1 MSPLTTATIA
11 TPFAVQRSYSATPN
25 KMTHSIRIVFAG
37 TPDFSV
43 SPLRALIAAGY
54 PIVGVYTQPDRPSG
68 RGRKLTPSPVKAEA
82 LAAHIPVF
90 QPLSL
95 KDRDAQSE
103 LAALKPD
110 LMIVVAYG
118 LLLPQSVLDI
128 PRLGCINIHA
138 SLLPRWRGAAP
149 IQRAILAGDSET
161 GVGIMRME
169 AGLDTGPVYLERRL
183 TIEPGDTGGSLHDKL
198 AKLGAEALMTALP
211 GIIDGG
217 LTPTPQDDSKTCY
230 AKKLDKAEAEID
242 WTRPATEIARQV
254 HAFNP
259 WPVAQSRYEDAIL
272 RIWNANP
279 VKGETGSPGM
289 VMRADRHGIE
299 VATGDGL
306 LRITRLQMP
315 GKKPL
320 SAADFINA
328 YAIQG
333 VTLG

>member
-1 MSPLTTATIA
+1 MSNTL
-11 TPFAVQRSYSATPN
+11 
-25 KMTHSIRIVFAG
+25 RIVFAG

-43 SPLRALIAAGY
+43 PPLRALIAAGHQL
-54 PIVGVYTQPDRPSG
+54 VGVYTQPDRPAG

-82 LAAHIPVF
+82 LSAGIPVY
-90 QPLSL
+90 QPASL
-95 KDRDAQSE
+95 KDADAQRE
-103 LAALKPD
+103 LAALRPD
-110 LMIVVAYG
+110 LMVVVAYG

-169 AGLDTGPVYLERRL
+169 AGLDTGPVYLEKRIP
-183 TIEPGDTGGSLHDKL
+183 IEPGDTGGSLHDKL
-198 AKLGAEALMTALP
+198 AKLGAETLMAALP
-211 GIIDGG
+211 GIADGS
-217 LTPTPQDDSKTCY
+217 LQPLPQDDARTCY
-230 AKKLDKAEAEID
+230 ARKLDKAEAEID
-242 WTRPATEIARQV
+242 WTRPAAEIARQV

-259 WPVAQSRYEDAIL
+259 WPVAQTRFEDAIL
-272 RIWNANP
+272 RIWNASP
-279 VKGETGSPGM
+279 AKGEAGSPGM
-289 VMRADRHGIE
+289 VMSAARHGID

-328 YAIQG
+328 YPIQG

>member
-1 MSPLTTATIA
+1 MSNTL
-11 TPFAVQRSYSATPN
+11 
-25 KMTHSIRIVFAG
+25 RIVFAG

-43 SPLRALIAAGY
+43 PPLRALIAAGHQL
-54 PIVGVYTQPDRPSG
+54 VGVYTQPDRPAG

-82 LAAHIPVF
+82 LSAGIPVF
-90 QPLSL
+90 QPASL
-95 KDRDAQSE
+95 KDADAQRE
-103 LAALKPD
+103 LTALRPD
-110 LMIVVAYG
+110 LMVVVAYG
-118 LLLPQSVLDI
+118 LLLPQAVLDI
-128 PRLGCINIHA
+128 PRLGCVNIHA

-169 AGLDTGPVYLERRL
+169 AGLDTGPVYLEKRIP
-183 TIEPGDTGGSLHDKL
+183 IEPGDTGGSLHDKL
-198 AKLGAEALMTALP
+198 ARLGAEALMAALP
-211 GIIDGG
+211 GIADGS
-217 LTPTPQDDSKTCY
+217 LEPVPQDDARTCY
-230 AKKLDKAEAEID
+230 ARKLDKAEAEID
-242 WTRPATEIARQV
+242 WTRPAAEIARQV

-259 WPVAQSRYEDAIL
+259 WPVAQTRFEDAIL
-272 RIWNANP
+272 RIWNASP
-279 VKGETGSPGM
+279 AKGEAGSPGM
-289 VMRADRHGIE
+289 VMSAARHGID

-328 YAIQG
+328 YPIQG